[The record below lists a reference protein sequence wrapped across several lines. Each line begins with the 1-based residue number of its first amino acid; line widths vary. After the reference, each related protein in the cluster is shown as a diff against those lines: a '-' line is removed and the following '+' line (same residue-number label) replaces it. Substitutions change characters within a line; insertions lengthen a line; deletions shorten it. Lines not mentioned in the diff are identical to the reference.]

1 MTQTNL
7 EAKYEHLVEP
17 YNPEYLS
24 NAPYE
29 VPQLSAS
36 ERRWLRKVSIVEKK
50 LIKERIRFE
59 WLADWECFRVRRY
72 VNGSEYPQY
81 RYIRINM
88 DENDYSFGTEKEDF
102 VWDGKISVVMTEVKK
117 WVNATFKSR

>member
-7 EAKYEHLVEP
+7 EEKYEHLVEP

-24 NAPYE
+24 NLPYE
-29 VPQLSAS
+29 IPQLSAS

-102 VWDGKISVVMTEVKK
+102 VWDGKISVVMVEVKK
-117 WVNATFKSR
+117 WVNATFKSK

>member
-88 DENDYSFGTEKEDF
+88 EENDYSFGTEKEDM
-102 VWDGKISVVMTEVKK
+102 VWDGKISVVMVEVKK
-117 WVNATFKSR
+117 WVNATFKSK

>member
-24 NAPYE
+24 NIPYE
-29 VPQLSAS
+29 VPQLSAY
-36 ERRWLRKVSIVEKK
+36 EKRWLRKVSIVENK
-50 LIKERIRFE
+50 LVKERIRFE

-88 DENDYSFGTEKEDF
+88 DENDYSFGTEKEDM
-102 VWDGKISVVMTEVKK
+102 VWDGKISVVMVEVKK
-117 WVNATFKSR
+117 WVNATFKSK

>member
-24 NAPYE
+24 NLPYE
-29 VPQLSAS
+29 IPHLSAS
-36 ERRWLRKVSIVEKK
+36 EVKWLRKVSIVEKK

-59 WLADWECFRVRRY
+59 WLENWECFRVRRY

-88 DENDYSFGTEKEDF
+88 EENEYAFGDEK
-102 VWDGKISVVMTEVKK
+102 WDLVYDSRISVVIEEVKK
-117 WVNATFKSR
+117 WVNANFKSK

>member
-88 DENDYSFGTEKEDF
+88 DENDYSFGTEKEDM
-102 VWDGKISVVMTEVKK
+102 VWDGKISVVMVEVKK
-117 WVNATFKSR
+117 WVNATFKSK